1 MWGLKIRKD
10 RVGGGRGKDRR
21 YWIPVSHSLLQ
32 LFLCERTTK
41 KKPQPIPWY
50 QIKHHIFHKLN
61 RCLGK
66 HPTREFSTCA
76 AFAAS
81 FKPTV
86 KQQGHIRTSLPFLL
100 CSYDTLS
107 SLEWY
112 SYFISSPNV
121 SSLFITC
128 SFFPFFFYFFFSVP
142 FQPVYLDLVK
152 KETKAVEGK
161 K

>member
-1 MWGLKIRKD
+1 MWRKVFADLLRGLKIIKD
-10 RVGGGRGKDRR
+10 RVGGGRGNDRR
-21 YWIPVSHSLLQ
+21 YWVLVSHSLLQ
-32 LFLCERTTK
+32 LFLCRKTTK
-41 KKPQPIPWY
+41 KPDPYTWY

-61 RCLGK
+61 RRLGK
-66 HPTREFSTCA
+66 QPTREFSTCA

-128 SFFPFFFYFFFSVP
+128 SFFFSSL
-142 FQPVYLDLVK
+142 YI
-152 KETKAVEGK
+152 
-161 K
+161 